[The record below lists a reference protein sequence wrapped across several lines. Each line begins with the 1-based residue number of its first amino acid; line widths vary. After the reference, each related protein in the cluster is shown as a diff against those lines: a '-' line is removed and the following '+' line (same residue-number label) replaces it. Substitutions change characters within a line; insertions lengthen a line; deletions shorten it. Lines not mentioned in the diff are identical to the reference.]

1 MESYQRL
8 SAAEQTLGAAQIW
21 TNSESNFQSLV
32 SATASGAATYT
43 FNYGLF
49 GIDIAATTSEFIAME
64 DQDVKMDSPKPIELK
79 AICFPTATFAAVTAS
94 GQPASESLFAP
105 SGLSYQRI

>member
-1 MESYQRL
+1 
-8 SAAEQTLGAAQIW
+8 
-21 TNSESNFQSLV
+21 
-32 SATASGAATYT
+32 
-43 FNYGLF
+43 
-49 GIDIAATTSEFIAME
+49 ME

-105 SGLSYQRI
+105 NGLSYKRI